1 MNIPYIE
8 FLFGPMRSE
17 LPDYEELDKYID
29 FILPKIIPYSEDLY
43 EEEYYTEKPWREVN
57 DDDALLDVILHIL
70 NPHGINVKNDGK
82 GAEYIF
88 SINGNVEKGN
98 WARLEKHSS
107 NMITLRTATNYSL
120 YEKAFINGDFFILK
134 KHGDRWRE
142 GNNKYLVM
150 GREARIKN
158 LEWREVV
165 EVLYDI
171 YRYRIRFIIF
181 VMIAA
186 ILVFVILVLSIF

>member
-1 MNIPYIE
+1 
-8 FLFGPMRSE
+8 MRSE

-70 NPHGINVKNDGK
+70 NPHGIKPQSEGK

-107 NMITLRTATNYSL
+107 NMITLQTATNYSL

-142 GNNKYLVM
+142 GSKKYLVM
-150 GREARIKN
+150 GREARVKN